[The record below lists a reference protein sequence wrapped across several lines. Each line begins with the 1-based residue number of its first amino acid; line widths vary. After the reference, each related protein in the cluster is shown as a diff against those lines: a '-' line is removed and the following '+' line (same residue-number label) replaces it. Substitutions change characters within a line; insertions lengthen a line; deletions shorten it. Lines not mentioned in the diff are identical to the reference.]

1 MTTPVGS
8 GRAQI
13 DPRGPRFGAV
23 ITTVVVAG
31 ALVTQ
36 GTVLGDVL
44 VFWQLLVFAL
54 GAFAGLGAQPYGVV
68 FRVLIRPQLAPPSE
82 LEDAAPPRFAQLC
95 GFVFLA
101 LAAVGV
107 LIGASLLV
115 TVALAF
121 ALAASF
127 LNAAFDFCIGCELY
141 LLGKRTVSR

>member
-1 MTTPVGS
+1 MTMSQGS
-8 GRAQI
+8 ARQQV

-36 GTVLGDVL
+36 GSVLGDVL

-54 GAFAGLGAQPYGVV
+54 GAFAGLSAQPYGVV
-68 FRVLIRPQLAPPSE
+68 FRVIVRPQLAPPTE

-101 LAAVGV
+101 LAAVGILV
-107 LIGASLLV
+107 GASLLV

-141 LLGKRTVSR
+141 LLGKRLTSR